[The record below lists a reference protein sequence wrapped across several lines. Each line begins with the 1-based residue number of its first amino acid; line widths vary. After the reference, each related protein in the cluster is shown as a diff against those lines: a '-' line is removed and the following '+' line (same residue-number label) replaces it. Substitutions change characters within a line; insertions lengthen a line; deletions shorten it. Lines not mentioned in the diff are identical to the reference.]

1 MSNKTKRNLC
11 FILSLIFSFVIPAI
25 VIVVRYNMID
35 AFKNL
40 NPKVRLS
47 IIGCIVLLILAIC
60 NIKKITE
67 FINSIEFS
75 VWKCLVNGT
84 FKIIPLACVLLLLT
98 NMELLLDDLTYITY
112 WVLGCNIFSLFIF
125 DPLWRYYNEETKY
138 DIEHRARRKRELND

>member
-11 FILSLIFSFVIPAI
+11 FILSLVFSFVIPAI
-25 VIVVRYNMID
+25 VIVVRYNMIES
-35 AFKNL
+35 FRNL
-40 NPKVRLS
+40 NPKVQLS
-47 IIGCIVLLILAIC
+47 IIGCIVLLILAVC

-75 VWKCLVNGT
+75 VWKCLVSGT

-98 NMELLLDDLTYITY
+98 NMEILLDDLTYITY
-112 WVLGCNIFSLFIF
+112 WILGCNIFSLFIF

-138 DIEHRARRKRELND
+138 DIEHNARRKRELNG